1 MGKDTHAAT
10 LPPVSD
16 DSRAPSFSLVLPC
29 YAPQAGWPDR
39 LADRYAAFAK
49 TLPDAAVELIV
60 VHDGTPGGLRDEDV
74 ARLRHR
80 LPDARL
86 LSYPTNRGKGYAL
99 RHGVR
104 EARAPLTL
112 YTDVDLPYT
121 TDSMTRV
128 AEALRTHGG
137 VVAAE
142 RFDDYYVSVPRFRR
156 RLSRVHR
163 WAMRR
168 LFRLPVSDSQAGLKG
183 FDERGR
189 DVFLGTTVER
199 FLVDLD
205 FIARCRGR
213 VDVHPVR
220 VSLRPDV
227 VFTDFG
233 LGILRAE
240 AANFGRVLWRS
251 WVGR

>member
-1 MGKDTHAAT
+1 MST
-10 LPPVSD
+10 PPPPPRPD
-16 DSRAPSFSLVLPC
+16 LSLVVPC

-39 LADRYAAFAK
+39 LADRYTAFAK
-49 TLPDAAVELIV
+49 TLPDAATELIV
-60 VHDGTPGGLRDEDV
+60 VHDGTPGGLRDADV
-74 ARLRHR
+74 ERLRER
-80 LPDARL
+80 LPAVRF
-86 LSYPTNRGKGYAL
+86 LSYATNRGKGYAL
-99 RHGVR
+99 RYGIR
-104 EARAPLTL
+104 GAPAPLTI

-121 TDSMTRV
+121 TASMSDV
-128 AEALRTHGG
+128 AAALHAFGG

-142 RFDDYYVSVPRFRR
+142 RYDDYYAGVPRFRR
-156 RLSRVHR
+156 LLSRAHR
-163 WAMRR
+163 SAMRR

-189 DVFLGTTVER
+189 EVFLETTVDR

-213 VDVHPVR
+213 VPVRPVR
-220 VSLRPDV
+220 VTLRPDV

-240 AANFGRVLWRS
+240 AGNFARVLWRA